1 MSLLEDITSKDPQ
14 RIWASACAIRTL
26 RDPQTLA
33 LLVAHLDEIKQSTNG
48 VPLGGALRPNASHL
62 AFAIRKLEFV
72 KNQSG
77 CLCSLYTLDDLYD
90 PAKEEQAGNIRI
102 LASTSDKE
110 TWSSVYECQC
120 CLCQA
125 RYHVE
130 QGEYHYTWWAWT
142 RCN

>member
-26 RDPQTLA
+26 RDPRELA
-33 LLVAHLDEIKQSTNG
+33 FLVAHLDEIKQSTNN

-62 AFAIRKLEFV
+62 EFAIRKLEFV
-72 KNQSG
+72 KNDSD
-77 CLCSLYTLDDLYD
+77 CLCGLYPLDDLFN
-90 PAKEEQAGNIRI
+90 PVEEERAGNVAI
-102 LASTSDKE
+102 LESTSDKE
-110 TWSSVYECQC
+110 AWTSAYECQC
-120 CLCQA
+120 RLCNA

-142 RCN
+142 RV